1 MLTAAIQLSSCPICS
16 PKLSYRDG
24 TRLSRASAQSHQRA
38 TCIIRPT
45 SAKRAQLIQLRAYKV
60 EIEHEN
66 GTTILDVEEGTTIL
80 DAALETGLELSHD
93 CKMGV
98 CMTCPAR
105 LVSGQIDQTAGMLDQ
120 EVKDKGYALLCVAEP
135 RSDCV
140 IRIIEEDELLAEVL
154 QGG

>member
-1 MLTAAIQLSSCPICS
+1 MVTAAIQLSSCPICS
-16 PKLSYRDG
+16 PKLSHRDG
-24 TRLSRASAQSHQRA
+24 TRLPNAAAQLHQRS
-38 TCIIRPT
+38 TCMIRPT
-45 SAKRAQLIQLRAYKV
+45 SAKRAQLMKLLAYKV
-60 EIEHEN
+60 EIQHDN
-66 GTTILDVEEGTTIL
+66 GTTTLDVEEGTTIL

-105 LVSGQIDQTAGMLDQ
+105 LVSGQIDQSAGMLDQ

-140 IRIIEEDELLAEVL
+140 IRTIEEEELLAEVL